1 MSWFSHLIHKFEHVL
16 RHIGAI
22 AADVA
27 AMSFGFPPG
36 AGFAATE
43 LLMRAHAGDHH
54 ARVKVAR
61 LSQNPKMRA
70 FLSQVATHLRAHP
83 HFHAIR
89 AHAEQAR
96 MHGGHPDH
104 GPAAALHGPPAP
116 PSHGVPTT
124 PLPPSAYGQL
134 ASHPQAAGLTTHSTW
149 DVGAVEE
156 TGRAQIVGEEVAGAS
171 RPFTGH
177 APHPGAHH
185 HGHHAHG
192 ESPDAHGIDWL
203 LGEQDVLDRIVSPDN
218 GEPEEWRTPHAPRGT
233 PGI

>member
-22 AADVA
+22 AADIA
-27 AMSFGFPPG
+27 ATSFGFPPG

-43 LLMRAHAGDHH
+43 LLMRAHGGDHH
-54 ARVKVAR
+54 ARAKVAR

-70 FLSQVATHLRAHP
+70 FLHEVATHLRAHP

-89 AHAEQAR
+89 EHGEQAR
-96 MHGGHPDH
+96 MHGAHLDH
-104 GPAAALHGPPAP
+104 GHGMAPHPPMASAA
-116 PSHGVPTT
+116 HGVPTT
-124 PLPPSAYGQL
+124 PLAPGAYGHL
-134 ASHPQAAGLTTHSTW
+134 VSHPQAAGLTTHSTW

-156 TGRAQIVGEEVAGAS
+156 TGRAQIVGEEVAGAM

-177 APHPGAHH
+177 AAHHGAHH
-185 HGHHAHG
+185 AHHHPG
-192 ESPDAHGIDWL
+192 EGPDAHGIEWL
-203 LGEQDVLDRIVSPDN
+203 LGEQDVLDRIASPDD
-218 GEPEEWRTPHAPRGT
+218 GEPEEWRTPRAPRGT